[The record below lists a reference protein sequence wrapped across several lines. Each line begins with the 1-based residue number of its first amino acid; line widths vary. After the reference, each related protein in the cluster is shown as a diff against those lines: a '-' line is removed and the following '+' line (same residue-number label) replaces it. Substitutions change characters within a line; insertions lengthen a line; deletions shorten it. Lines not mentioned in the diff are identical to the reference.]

1 MVRYD
6 IQKDIWWLESI
17 NRIKIIVKID
27 ISKFEKNSQK
37 TPKMANILPILTLGG
52 VFQPTPKIPICILG
66 GVFQPTAKSHPIL
79 ILLVFLHQHTVSR
92 TQFGRNFGFN
102 NIIT

>member
-52 VFQPTPKIPICILG
+52 VFQPTPKNPYLYLG
-66 GVFQPTAKSHPIL
+66 GGFSTNIQISPDFDLVGVFTPTYS
-79 ILLVFLHQHTVSR
+79 
-92 TQFGRNFGFN
+92 
-102 NIIT
+102 